1 MLKRSILEMKLKV
14 ALGVILL
21 TLSPMAVFC
30 QTADADTKAAI
41 EKLQAEVETLKS
53 QISDPE
59 GGIQVNIADTAKLK
73 KISISGYAQLR
84 ADWKQDATNSVT
96 GGDQRINFS
105 QRRVRIKVT
114 GNPTDSTTIVFQP
127 DMGDKG
133 FVMKDAYI
141 DYKPTGDPI
150 TGVTATIGQF
160 AIPFG
165 YQNAASSSSMDTPE
179 RSQIVRD
186 LFPDEYDRGIK
197 LSSKA
202 TGMVRWDVSLL
213 SGAGMNNADT
223 SQNKDIVG
231 RLRLKPTQSLDCGV
245 SYYKGGKQYV
255 GSTAAVAGPPAVPAV
270 AVYKNRENTGVDFQY
285 YTENMSLKG
294 EIISGDKISVG
305 SAGSPGKSLRETGYY
320 LTSTYNVSKK
330 NAAVCMYEFY
340 RIAGDTA
347 GNRKIVTLGVNH
359 YLDSNTKLRFF
370 YIWKVEQKTQS
381 NNNNAFVEVL
391 STF

>member
-1 MLKRSILEMKLKV
+1 MKLKV

-21 TLSPMAVFC
+21 TLTPMAVFC

-41 EKLQAEVETLKS
+41 EKLQAQIDTLKS
-53 QISDPE
+53 QVGDPE
-59 GGIQVNIADTAKLK
+59 GGIQTNIADVSKLK
-73 KISISGYAQLR
+73 KVTFSGYAQLR

-105 QRRVRIKVT
+105 QRRVRLKVT
-114 GNPTDSTTIVFQP
+114 GTPTDSTSVVFQS

-197 LSSKA
+197 LSSKTA
-202 TGMVRWDVSLL
+202 GMVRWDVALL

-245 SYYKGGKQYV
+245 SYYKGGRQYV
-255 GSTAAVAGPPAVPAV
+255 GSTAAVVGPPAVPAA
-270 AVYKNRENTGVDFQY
+270 AVNIKNRENTGVDFQY
-285 YTENMSLKG
+285 YTENMSFKG
-294 EIISGDKISVG
+294 EIISGDKITVG
-305 SAGSPGKSLRETGYY
+305 SAGAPGKAQRESGYY
-320 LTSTYNVSKK
+320 LTSTYNVTPK
-330 NAAVCMYEFY
+330 NMAVCMYESY
-340 RIAGDTA
+340 HIAGDTA

-359 YLDSNTKLRFF
+359 YLDTNTKLRFF